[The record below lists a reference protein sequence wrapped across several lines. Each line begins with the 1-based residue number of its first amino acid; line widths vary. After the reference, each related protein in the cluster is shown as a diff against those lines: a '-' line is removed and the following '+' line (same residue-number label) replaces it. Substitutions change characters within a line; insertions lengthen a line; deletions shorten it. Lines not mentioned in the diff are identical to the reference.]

1 MDIENSS
8 KSKVDK
14 NFIETIRLFQK
25 KNIFIIGCVTEP
37 YLE

>member
-14 NFIETIRLFQK
+14 NFIKQSDCFK
-25 KNIFIIGCVTEP
+25 KKIYFIGCVTEP